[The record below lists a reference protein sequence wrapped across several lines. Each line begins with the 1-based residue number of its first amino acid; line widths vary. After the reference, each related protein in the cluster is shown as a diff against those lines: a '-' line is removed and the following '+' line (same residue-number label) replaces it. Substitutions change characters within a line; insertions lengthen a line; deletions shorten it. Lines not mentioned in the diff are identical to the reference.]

1 MLTAILMEAIS
12 HFLADCTDS
21 NTKFL
26 PTCGGVN
33 NVVFYVE
40 RTAGIE
46 HVLRIYNNGNDTSK
60 VEYEHSVLLQLNKMN
75 LSFSLPETIL
85 SAESGNSYVT
95 LSNGACACLFKLIPG
110 SLPKLTNVQD
120 IGRVSG
126 ELNQAML
133 RVNLSTM
140 PVKCPNPPYY
150 DLYKVH
156 HAVTRELFREKIL
169 SADFDNYRSS
179 ADFILEE
186 ICSTEERIAIY
197 QNVSP
202 ALPIQLIHGDLHYDN
217 VLCDNGKV
225 TGGSVDCGSKIQQML
240 GPYRLYAALYTYPD
254 TTNNLIVRRATR
266 F

>member
-1 MLTAILMEAIS
+1 MLSVTLMEAVS
-12 HFLADCTDS
+12 HFLPDCSDA

-40 RTAGIE
+40 QATGID
-46 HVLRIYNNGNDTSK
+46 HVLRVYNNGNDTSK

-75 LSFSLPETIL
+75 LSFSLPETIC
-85 SAESGNSYVT
+85 SAESGKSFVT

-110 SLPKLTNVQD
+110 SLPKLTNVQE

-126 ELNQAML
+126 ELNQAMS
-133 RVNLSTM
+133 RVNLSEM
-140 PVKCPNPPYY
+140 PQKCPNPPYY

-156 HAVTRELFREKIL
+156 HAVTKELFHEKML
-169 SADFDNYRSS
+169 FADFDDYRASADFV
-179 ADFILEE
+179 LEE
-186 ICSTEERIAIY
+186 IRSTEERIAAY
-197 QNVSP
+197 QTASP

-225 TGGSVDCGSKIQQML
+225 TGKSVACCSKIQQTSRSHH
-240 GPYRLYAALYTYPD
+240 PACHA
-254 TTNNLIVRRATR
+254 IH
-266 F
+266 